1 MPRKAK
7 RYFCGFAFSKNV
19 QKFVDISKNLLK
31 TMLFITIFKVFN
43 FEKFKKILNIKIAI
57 HFCLCY
63 TLVSKGANIGKNE
76 LEREIR

>member
-1 MPRKAK
+1 M
-7 RYFCGFAFSKNV
+7 
-19 QKFVDISKNLLK
+19 LL
-31 TMLFITIFKVFN
+31 ITIFKVFN

>member
-1 MPRKAK
+1 MH
-7 RYFCGFAFSKNV
+7 
-19 QKFVDISKNLLK
+19 KFVDISDNCLKFMLL
-31 TMLFITIFKVFN
+31 ITIFKVFN